1 MGSTRRDLTRHRT
14 RSYYTKEIKQTKWR
28 TKQQPVVNGS
38 MGCVIAA
45 ILWMFT
51 AVTPY
56 TATHV
61 IFTTS
66 LSTWS
71 QGQDCFSLIC
81 GFVCPIIPMIMNRG
95 KVRERDGIEGNGC
108 GDCCTVCCCP
118 ACAAIQ
124 LRKQVAPSGCVI
136 KDMLEK

>member
-14 RSYYTKEIKQTKWR
+14 RSYYTKEIKQTKWQ

-56 TATHV
+56 TNPCDLYDQSEHMEPG
-61 IFTTS
+61 S
-66 LSTWS
+66 GL
-71 QGQDCFSLIC
+71 FSLIC

>member
-14 RSYYTKEIKQTKWR
+14 RSYYTKEIKQTKWQ

-56 TATHV
+56 TVTHV

-71 QGQDCFSLIC
+71 QGQDFQSHLWFRVSHHSYDYEQRQGSREGWHRGQWMWGLLYSVLLSSL
-81 GFVCPIIPMIMNRG
+81 
-95 KVRERDGIEGNGC
+95 
-108 GDCCTVCCCP
+108 CCYT
-118 ACAAIQ
+118 A
-124 LRKQVAPSGCVI
+124 
-136 KDMLEK
+136 